1 MILADLPPNSK
12 VTGFKLNLCE
22 FLIMIYP
29 TSVEPVNEILSTNLC
44 WERLAPVY
52 PKPDIILTTPGG
64 NPASLNNLPKSKAVK
79 GVCYAGLRTIV
90 HPAANAG
97 ATFQHIIKRG

>member
-1 MILADLPPNSK
+1 M
-12 VTGFKLNLCE
+12 
-22 FLIMIYP
+22 LI
-29 TSVEPVNEILSTNLC
+29 
-44 WERLAPVY
+44 
-52 PKPDIILTTPGG
+52 TPGG
-64 NPASLNNLPKSKAVK
+64 NPASLISFPIIKAVN